1 MTNTNARSQKYLPAS
16 TILKNDEKEKR
27 VYNSRIMNVERGFL
41 TPLVF
46 SFTGDEGPQTSMFHM
61 HISQKI
67 ANKTVKRYEKVQ
79 TSMRCSLSFL
89 ILRSV
94 LF

>member
-1 MTNTNARSQKYLPAS
+1 
-16 TILKNDEKEKR
+16 
-27 VYNSRIMNVERGFL
+27 MNVEHGLL

-67 ANKTVKRYEKVQ
+67 ANKTVERYEKVQ
-79 TSMRCSLSFL
+79 TSIRC
-89 ILRSV
+89 
-94 LF
+94 